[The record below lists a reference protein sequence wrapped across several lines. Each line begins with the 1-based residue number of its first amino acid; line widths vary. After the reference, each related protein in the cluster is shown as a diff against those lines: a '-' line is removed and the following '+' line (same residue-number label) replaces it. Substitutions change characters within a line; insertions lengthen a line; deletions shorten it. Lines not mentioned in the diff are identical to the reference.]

1 MKPSRVNALILL
13 SAPSAATE
21 GALFFFYAIMATI
34 TKRELVNMVC
44 AQLDN
49 GCTQVEVLEV
59 IQKTVDSITEA
70 LGNGDTVVF
79 RNFGTFYAKEVKP
92 KVGRNPKDPGK
103 DVPIP
108 ARTVVKFK
116 VGKNLK
122 EVVAKA
128 SK

>member
-1 MKPSRVNALILL
+1 
-13 SAPSAATE
+13 
-21 GALFFFYAIMATI
+21 MATI

-49 GCTQVEVLEV
+49 GCTQADVLEIV
-59 IQKTVDSITEA
+59 QKMVDSITEA
-70 LGNGDTVVF
+70 VSNGDTVVF
-79 RNFGTFYAKEVKP
+79 RNFGTFCPKEVKA
-92 KVGRNPKDPGK
+92 KVGRNPKDPAQ
-103 DVPIP
+103 DVAIP

-122 EVVAKA
+122 ELVAKR

>member
-1 MKPSRVNALILL
+1 
-13 SAPSAATE
+13 
-21 GALFFFYAIMATI
+21 MATI

-79 RNFGTFYAKEVKP
+79 RNFCTFYAKEVKP
-92 KVGRNPKDPGK
+92 KVGRNPKNPGK

>member
-1 MKPSRVNALILL
+1 
-13 SAPSAATE
+13 
-21 GALFFFYAIMATI
+21 MATI

-59 IQKTVDSITEA
+59 IQKTADSITEA

-79 RNFGTFYAKEVKP
+79 RNFGTVYAKEVKP